1 MCSRFST
8 RRPRLCTIWTAVA
21 PEAVFTRRTKA
32 PTPRDYPRR
41 QAPLVTT
48 SAPIHGQT
56 PTSAAPTITRSPER
70 YKSGQSVNFNEQDH
84 VLAEAVHAH
93 LIAAREAATGRR
105 SNRAGMIRNTV
116 RMQRAQS
123 NIDAAEAHVL
133 LLA

>member
-70 YKSGQSVNFNEQDH
+70 YKSGPGEETIYRHNAIDVHQQRHEYATPACV
-84 VLAEAVHAH
+84 AEVKR
-93 LIAAREAATGRR
+93 LI
-105 SNRAGMIRNTV
+105 S
-116 RMQRAQS
+116 
-123 NIDAAEAHVL
+123 D
-133 LLA
+133 

>member
-8 RRPRLCTIWTAVA
+8 RRPRLCTTWTAVA

-70 YKSGQSVNFNEQDH
+70 YKSGQTVVAFRLEQVVEPLFHPDSYGY
-84 VLAEAVHAH
+84 
-93 LIAAREAATGRR
+93 RPRR
-105 SNRAGMIRNTV
+105 SALDAVAACR
-116 RMQRAQS
+116 QRC
-123 NIDAAEAHVL
+123 
-133 LLA
+133 

>member
-70 YKSGQSVNFNEQDH
+70 YKSGLTD
-84 VLAEAVHAH
+84 L
-93 LIAAREAATGRR
+93 LG
-105 SNRAGMIRNTV
+105 RAGSSLREV
-116 RMQRAQS
+116 LRLGQGS
-123 NIDAAEAHVL
+123 PEA
-133 LLA
+133 

>member
-70 YKSGQSVNFNEQDH
+70 YKSGQMDNAGLDDREWP
-84 VLAEAVHAH
+84 HAFH
-93 LIAAREAATGRR
+93 DVGE
-105 SNRAGMIRNTV
+105 SFQPV
-116 RMQRAQS
+116 R
-123 NIDAAEAHVL
+123 D
-133 LLA
+133 

>member
-56 PTSAAPTITRSPER
+56 PTSAAPEHVAIFVELGWRSPTWVLPGGR
-70 YKSGQSVNFNEQDH
+70 SRVTGQGNP
-84 VLAEAVHAH
+84 
-93 LIAAREAATGRR
+93 REGDRHEDRT
-105 SNRAGMIRNTV
+105 
-116 RMQRAQS
+116 
-123 NIDAAEAHVL
+123 D
-133 LLA
+133 